1 MTLSGPK
8 DCRGSMK
15 DARMRPHFL
24 HSPGERERLCQLMRC
39 GMRWGD
45 PFSLT
50 SHRRGQRVV
59 EKRRHGVD
67 GMPMDDAVQ
76 PEVSGTGQ
84 EECGRYGSIS
94 SKCSSRVS

>member
-24 HSPGERERLCQLMRC
+24 HSPGGREVVSAYEVWHEV
-39 GMRWGD
+39 GGD

>member
-24 HSPGERERLCQLMRC
+24 HSPGGRERLCQLMRC

-45 PFSLT
+45 PLSLT

-59 EKRRHGVD
+59 EERRHGVD
-67 GMPMDDAVQ
+67 GMPMMMRYNQKCPGQDKKSAV
-76 PEVSGTGQ
+76 GMD
-84 EECGRYGSIS
+84 
-94 SKCSSRVS
+94 

>member
-1 MTLSGPK
+1 
-8 DCRGSMK
+8 
-15 DARMRPHFL
+15 
-24 HSPGERERLCQLMRC
+24 
-39 GMRWGD
+39 MRWGGGD

-76 PEVSGTGQ
+76 PEVSWTGQ
-84 EECGRYGSIS
+84 EECGRYGLIS
-94 SKCSSRVS
+94 SKCSSRVGKLALAWRKRQQSSSLVQQLLIYCIIVAQTP

>member
-39 GMRWGD
+39 GMRWGGGIRSH
-45 PFSLT
+45 SLRIDEGSGLLRKGGMVLT
-50 SHRRGQRVV
+50 VCQWMMRYNQKCPGQDKKSAV
-59 EKRRHGVD
+59 
-67 GMPMDDAVQ
+67 GMDQ
-76 PEVSGTGQ
+76 
-84 EECGRYGSIS
+84 
-94 SKCSSRVS
+94 